1 MEGHKIGLLYLVS
14 LVYGNEEVDIVLLT
28 WGREC

>member
-28 WGREC
+28 HLGS